1 MNSTNGIISR
11 EENQI
16 LFSILSLLFKY
27 NFVQDGAKLLNYKI
41 FNDLMIYYFNIKIIS
56 SWKCI

>member
-16 LFSILSLLFKY
+16 LFSMLSLFFKY

-41 FNDLMIYYFNIKIIS
+41 FNDLMIYYFIIKIIS
-56 SWKCI
+56 N

>member
-16 LFSILSLLFKY
+16 LFSMSLFFKY

-41 FNDLMIYYFNIKIIS
+41 FNDLMIYYFIIKIIS
-56 SWKCI
+56 S

>member
-41 FNDLMIYYFNIKIIS
+41 FNDLMIHYFIIKIIS
-56 SWKCI
+56 S